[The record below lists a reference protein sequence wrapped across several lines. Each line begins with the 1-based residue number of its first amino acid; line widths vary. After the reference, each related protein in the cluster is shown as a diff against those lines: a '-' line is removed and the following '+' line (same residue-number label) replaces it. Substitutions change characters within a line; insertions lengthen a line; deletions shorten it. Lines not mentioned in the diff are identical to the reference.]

1 MNNIWI
7 IYRIHA
13 HGDKQKIQV
22 IMEASYDT
30 RPIVAQSGVEDFCKT
45 ANQNVE
51 DEITDKE
58 DFV

>member
-1 MNNIWI
+1 
-7 IYRIHA
+7 
-13 HGDKQKIQV
+13 
-22 IMEASYDT
+22 MEAPYDT
-30 RPIVAQSGVEDFCKT
+30 RPIVAQSGVEKFRKT

>member
-1 MNNIWI
+1 
-7 IYRIHA
+7 
-13 HGDKQKIQV
+13 
-22 IMEASYDT
+22 MEAPYDT